1 MEIAARL
8 KDASR
13 ALFGKREE
21 RGTLKDGKGLLEL
34 IGTTASSKNVNET
47 SAMTMSAVYACVRI
61 LSENVASLPL
71 RVRRKTA
78 KGSEDADEHPLN
90 RILKDDPNDSETS
103 FEWLERMHAAHEMRG
118 NCYGLV
124 KRNAYFEP
132 EGIEYVGANE
142 VEVVRV
148 GRGRGYKL
156 AGKLTQPGEILH
168 VPSMSLDG
176 LTGLSVLK
184 QAKEGIGVAL
194 AAQEFGAHFFGN
206 NARPG
211 GVIEFPAGTT
221 EEQARLFLKKWR
233 EKHEGPAA
241 YGKVAGL
248 TGGIKYQ
255 NIGISN
261 EDAEFLAT
269 RQFQIEDIARFYGVP
284 LFLLQS
290 TEKST
295 SWGSGMEQIQLAFQ
309 VFTLRPRLVRWER
322 RMNSTL
328 LSERDRAAGYY
339 VSFNLNAILRGAF
352 ADRMAGYVSGLTN
365 GIYSINDVR
374 RLEDL
379 PELPDNV
386 GGIHRVPLNIGPAD
400 APAKEKVTA

>member
-1 MEIAARL
+1 MEIASRI

-21 RGTLKDGKGLLEL
+21 RSSIKDGRQLIEL
-34 IGTTASSKNVNET
+34 IGQSASGIAVNER

-71 RVRRKTA
+71 RVRRKTPA
-78 KGSEDADEHPLN
+78 GSEDAEDHPLN
-90 RILKDDPNDSETS
+90 ALLKDDPNDSETS
-103 FEWLERMHAAHEMRG
+103 FEWMERMHAAHEMRG
-118 NCYGLV
+118 NAYGLV

-132 EGIEYVGANE
+132 IAIEYVGADE
-142 VEVVRV
+142 VQTVRV
-148 GRGRGYKL
+148 GRGRAYKL
-156 AGKLTQPGEILH
+156 DGKLMQPGEILH

-194 AAQEFGAHFFGN
+194 AAQEFGARFFGN

-211 GVIEFPAGTT
+211 GVVEFPAGVT
-221 EEQARLFLKKWR
+221 ESQAREFLKKWR

-309 VFTLRPRLVRWER
+309 VFTLRPRLIRWER
-322 RMNSTL
+322 RLNSTL
-328 LSERDRAAGYY
+328 LSARDRAAGYY
-339 VSFNLNAILRGAF
+339 VAFNLNAILRGAF

-374 RLEDL
+374 RLEDM
-379 PELPDNV
+379 PELPDAV
-386 GGIHRVPLNIGPAD
+386 GGVHRVPLNIGPAG
-400 APAKEKVTA
+400 APAKDEVQQ